1 MARPLKHGVDYFPWD
16 VDSLRDMKVRK
27 ILRANGASSIAVL
40 ICLLGNIYGDEGY
53 YMLWDEDARF
63 LIADDVGVK
72 ESYVQ
77 AVVEKSTQVGF
88 FDSEIFSGLKI
99 LTSRGIQKRYQNITG
114 KRKENE
120 LRKDI
125 DLINGVSDVSNP
137 VIGADN
143 FSSNRV
149 SGVDNPQSKVK
160 ESKVNKTKRQQT
172 TDPVKAAER
181 PAEEPS
187 SSSSSILDICNF
199 WEGNG
204 FGQLSPFTRENLV
217 DWVDDMRKA
226 GSPEPEKLVLNA
238 LRTAVESNVRNY
250 NYVNGILK
258 NWESKR
264 LLTVAAVD
272 ANDNERKTNQP
283 QQRYVKPVRNEKLPD
298 WAEPGY
304 KPEHK
309 KASAEDRA
317 KLAEQLQKLR
327 ALGEKN

>member
-1 MARPLKHGVDYFPWD
+1 MDLFKLIREFYIQQSVNPLSTGQIALWHGLVYQCNQLGWPSEFNMPNRTLETLTGLSRQGI
-16 VDSLRDMKVRK
+16 VKSRNALKQS
-27 ILRANGASSIAVL
+27 GL
-40 ICLLGNIYGDEGY
+40 IDFQTN
-53 YMLWDEDARF
+53 
-63 LIADDVGVK
+63 GVK
-72 ESYVQ
+72 ATTYSVIDISR
-77 AVVEKSTQVGF
+77 KLSTS
-88 FDSEIFSGLKI
+88 DSRQPSGQDDD
-99 LTSRGIQKRYQNITG
+99 S
-114 KRKENE
+114 
-120 LRKDI
+120 
-125 DLINGVSDVSNP
+125 VSNSRQHSRQP
-137 VIGADN
+137 SRQHSLQGSLQPSRQH
-143 FSSNRV
+143 SSTYTKQDETRL
-149 SGVDNPQSKVK
+149 D
-160 ESKVNKTKRQQT
+160 KTKRQQT
-172 TDPVKAAER
+172 TAPVKAAER

-204 FGQLSPFTRENLV
+204 FGQLSPFTRESLV
-217 DWVDDMRKA
+217 DWVADMRKA

-250 NYVNGILK
+250 KYVNGILK

-283 QQRYVKPVRNEKLPD
+283 QRRYGKPVRNEKLPD
-298 WAEPGY
+298 WAKPGY

-317 KLAEQLQKLR
+317 ELAEQLQKLR